1 MKIDDF
7 IECYPHKKSRLRY
20 HIILVTKYRRRCL
33 NAIRKE
39 VIAAF
44 RDCESKSDIK
54 IHRMNID
61 KDHIHFIISFPTK
74 YSIDQ
79 TIRRLKQFSTNYIYT
94 HCNEHIR
101 HFYWK
106 KKRALWSDSYF
117 CSTIGQV
124 SESIVDEYIK
134 NQG

>member
-20 HIILVTKYRRRCL
+20 HIVLVTKNRKRCL

-61 KDHIHFIISFPTK
+61 TDHIHFIISFPTK

-79 TIRRLKQFSTNYIYT
+79 TIRRLKQFSTNYIYKM
-94 HCNEHIR
+94 H
-101 HFYWK
+101 
-106 KKRALWSDSYF
+106 
-117 CSTIGQV
+117 
-124 SESIVDEYIK
+124 
-134 NQG
+134 